1 MGKLIPIVV
10 ILLAAASAGV
20 SIAVISIIRSS
31 LWFTTGGWWGGW
43 WYSTGSF
50 CYLSTSSANLC
61 SYGYVFSKL
70 RPQWSPHN
78 KIEVLVLGFGTIWWF
93 PYAVVTT
100 VYGKRAD
107 SAGLSQKSER
117 TSVWALAWAAFG
129 LFTLQLVACILD
141 FGNHSK
147 IEGPAGAQY
156 GSSPPYQGNAQ
167 YPAQQYG
174 AAPQY
179 GSAYAYG
186 NATYQPPP
194 QYPPPYQPGGTG
206 TVTGFPQQ
214 APGSAPPQAV
224 RPV

>member
-1 MGKLIPIVV
+1 MWPGR
-10 ILLAAASAGV
+10 V
-20 SIAVISIIRSS
+20 S
-31 LWFTTGGWWGGW
+31 T
-43 WYSTGSF
+43 
-50 CYLSTSSANLC
+50 
-61 SYGYVFSKL
+61 K
-70 RPQWSPHN
+70 H
-78 KIEVLVLGFGTIWWF
+78 IECT
-93 PYAVVTT
+93 PVTPTPTPPT

-147 IEGPAGAQY
+147 IEGPAGAWQSSHEGTVLDLGARGLVQQEHMHVGGALCCNFHTPSHLLTPSHRPGAQY